1 LSLEN
6 KNRLYMK
13 ECASLSSFA
22 SFLVLSGTFS
32 DTMDQEFE
40 GVPSTKRHGT
50 YPHELQVRSH
60 SWDRQL
66 YVPSD
71 TELDSETA
79 RQHSTKT
86 PSQKDNM
93 IARFF
98 SIMQWRVY
106 AAGFG
111 FPDCNG

>member
-1 LSLEN
+1 
-6 KNRLYMK
+6 MK

-40 GVPSTKRHGT
+40 DVPSTKRHGT
-50 YPHELQVRSH
+50 YPHELQLRSH

-93 IARFF
+93 MTRFL
-98 SIMQWRVY
+98 
-106 AAGFG
+106 AL
-111 FPDCNG
+111 CNGEYMPRVSDSPTATGDQ